1 MTDIVQDFHKMS
13 AEEVVSLLKTNLS
26 LGLKQSEVKNRLKQY
41 GYNEVPEKK
50 IHPIVVF
57 VKKFWGLTAWM
68 LEVIIILAFIL
79 GKYVDLYTV
88 IALLILNSTLGF
100 IHEQRASKAV
110 EFLKSKLQVTARVLR
125 DGTWKLIS
133 SKELVPGDV
142 IRVRIGDFVPADVK
156 VVVGEVWVDQ
166 SALTG
171 ESMEVEKKQG
181 DMLYS
186 GSIIRRGEATGIVV
200 FTGIKTYFGKT
211 VQLVQLARP
220 KLHME
225 EVISR
230 VLKWLLLIVVV
241 LLCVATVFSMIRGIN
256 LLEILPL
263 MLVLM
268 LGAVPVAL
276 PAMFTVSMSIG
287 SMELANKG
295 ILVTRLNASEDAA
308 SMDVLCIDKTG
319 TITMNK
325 LSIAKVL
332 PLGNYSENEVIL
344 YGALASQE
352 ANQDPIDLAFIAIAK
367 QRNLPINSFKQK
379 SFIPFDPSMRRTEA
393 LIQKGN
399 LEFKVVKGAVN
410 TLAQI
415 CKLSNNDL
423 KAFEEKLFEF
433 TKRGYRTLAIAKSNE
448 NNSLELI
455 GLVALYDSPRPDAKK
470 LIEEIK
476 SLGITVKMLTG
487 DTLPIAKEV
496 AKGVGLGDYI
506 IRASELKELMKDNL
520 AKAEEM
526 TEKSNGFAEVYPE
539 DKYMIVKNL
548 QARGHIV
555 GMTGDGVND
564 SPALRQAEVGIAV
577 CNATD
582 VAKGAASVVLTS
594 EGLASI
600 VDLVK
605 IGRSIFERINTWILN
620 KITRTMLKTMFVV
633 LAFLLIG
640 KYVISSS
647 AMLLMMFMSD
657 FMKISLSTDN
667 VRWSK
672 KPCRWNI
679 TGLVKVALIIGLL
692 MVIEAL
698 GLLFIGIN
706 YFNLIF
712 DDQSLYMFSFQILL
726 FFAIFSILVLRERG
740 HFWHSK
746 PGKALSAALIF
757 DLVLA
762 ILIALIG
769 IPGLKP
775 IPLFLTLIVLG
786 YSAVSSLLI
795 NDFIKYILV
804 KKALFKW

>member
-332 PLGNYSENEVIL
+332 PLGNYSEDEVIL

-379 SFIPFDPSMRRTEA
+379 SFIPFDPSTRRTEA

-496 AKGVGLGDYI
+496 AKEVGLGDYI

-582 VAKGAASVVLTS
+582 VAKGAASVVLTR

-746 PGKALSAALIF
+746 PGNALSAALIF

-804 KKALFKW
+804 KKALFEW

>member
-332 PLGNYSENEVIL
+332 PLGNYSEDEVIL

-379 SFIPFDPSMRRTEA
+379 SFIPFDPSTRRTEA

-496 AKGVGLGDYI
+496 AKEVGLGDYI

-657 FMKISLSTDN
+657 FIKISLSTDN

-804 KKALFKW
+804 KKALFEW

>member
-332 PLGNYSENEVIL
+332 PLGNYSEDEVIL

-379 SFIPFDPSMRRTEA
+379 SFIPFDPSTRRTEA

-582 VAKGAASVVLTS
+582 VAKGAASVVLTR

-746 PGKALSAALIF
+746 PGNALSAALIF

-804 KKALFKW
+804 KKALFEW

>member
-332 PLGNYSENEVIL
+332 PLGNYSEDEVIL

-379 SFIPFDPSMRRTEA
+379 SFIPFDPSTRRTEA

-476 SLGITVKMLTG
+476 SLGITIKMLTG

-496 AKGVGLGDYI
+496 AKEVGLGDYI

-657 FMKISLSTDN
+657 FIKISLSTDN

-804 KKALFKW
+804 KKALFEW